1 MINVEFGNKEENKS
15 SFNVNNMPSTAKCYL
30 FSGTF
35 TINGV
40 KEPDLTYRFS
50 SITHTSKN
58 SFKLVFMEM
67 EDFKA
72 AKIFDNAVKNNYTF
86 DLHIDYYDDK
96 LISVMY
102 SNDYKNCSIA
112 YKHDFDL
119 SVSEKESLK
128 LIVECTY

>member
-1 MINVEFGNKEENKS
+1 MINVDFGKNEEKNS
-15 SFNVNNMPSTAKCYL
+15 AFSANMPSTAKCYL
-30 FSGTF
+30 FRGTF
-35 TINGV
+35 TINGM

-58 SFKLVFMEM
+58 SFKLVFIEM

-72 AKIFDNAVKNNYTF
+72 TKIFDNAVKNNYTF

-96 LISVMY
+96 LTNVMY
-102 SNDYKNCSIA
+102 SNDYKNCSIV
-112 YKHDFDL
+112 YKHEFNL
-119 SVSEKESLK
+119 SVSIKAGLE